1 MSSNLNLFLQNNFI
15 SRFSRIFGVFFF
27 FFNQNTRKAGSHYQ
41 TLLIY
46 AFKSF
51 HDMSASDYESDRGSG
66 VSCATNQQTRD
77 QLCETRAAA
86 HDQRRDNVGD
96 LRSLTVRILQ
106 DTLMARSTGRSCG
119 NSIGKT
125 AAAVS
130 PCFIQLILFVR
141 RSDFKE

>member
-27 FFNQNTRKAGSHYQ
+27 LNQNTRKAGSHYQ

-46 AFKSF
+46 NAFKSF

-66 VSCATNQQTRD
+66 VSYATNQQTRD

-86 HDQRRDNVGD
+86 HDQRDNVGD

-106 DTLMARSTGRSCG
+106 DTLIARYTGRSCG
-119 NSIGKT
+119 NSTGKT
-125 AAAVS
+125 AVIVS
-130 PCFIQLILFVR
+130 PCFIQLVLFVR